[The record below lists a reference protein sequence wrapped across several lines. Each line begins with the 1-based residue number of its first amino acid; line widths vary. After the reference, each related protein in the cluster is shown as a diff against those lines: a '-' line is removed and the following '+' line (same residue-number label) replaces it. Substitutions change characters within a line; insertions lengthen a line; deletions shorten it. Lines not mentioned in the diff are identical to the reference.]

1 MKPAVENV
9 DIMSIQK
16 SLCLLALLASVTA
29 CVPVVAYPPG
39 EGETQ
44 TLSIGAGAQ
53 HVNQA
58 ADPALANAAYPN
70 CFSEEFKM
78 HATATEQEK
87 TFTASAGQ
95 TCPGV
100 QIRGGAKAPKSG
112 EPGV

>member
-1 MKPAVENV
+1 MLTMKNLRILAV
-9 DIMSIQK
+9 
-16 SLCLLALLASVTA
+16 LAGIISVAA
-29 CVPVVAYPPG
+29 CTPFVAYPPG
-39 EGETQ
+39 EGETK

-100 QIRGGAKAPKSG
+100 QIRGGAKAPKPG